1 MTATIV
7 GAIGARHQAR
17 VDDRGA
23 VQPLDAAWTLDWSI
37 GADDRWRDPA
47 GDPTVRQRLLDAVP
61 VVRTALRIPG
71 GDAVQHVYG
80 VGGDEDVVIVEVSN
94 ESPAPVVVALSV
106 HGAHRVA
113 AEDATVLVD
122 GRPAWRTARA
132 APRWAVGVG
141 STTDQVRSGAASSG
155 PFVPAADRAGRLEA
169 AFLHPLA
176 HRATL
181 TCALPLGAVPG
192 ARPAG
197 VPSTPGPAAAA
208 RGWRAHLTRGLQVE
222 LPDPHLVD
230 ELTTARAT
238 VLFAAARRLVD
249 PTVVAALEDWGFD
262 AEAAAAWRRLG
273 WRARRAARRRRP
285 GRWAD
290 LTAARPAGGA
300 GLLLAARALLADETE
315 RGVVTVLP
323 ELPPGWRGQPV
334 DARGVPTRAGRLSY
348 AVRWHGPRPAL
359 LWEAPRG
366 VRVRAPGLDPSWV
379 SADPTGEALL
389 AEPGA

>member
-1 MTATIV
+1 M
-7 GAIGARHQAR
+7 
-17 VDDRGA
+17 
-23 VQPLDAAWTLDWSI
+23 
-37 GADDRWRDPA
+37 
-47 GDPTVRQRLLDAVP
+47 
-61 VVRTALRIPG
+61 
-71 GDAVQHVYG
+71 
-80 VGGDEDVVIVEVSN
+80 
-94 ESPAPVVVALSV
+94 
-106 HGAHRVA
+106 
-113 AEDATVLVD
+113 LVD
-122 GRPAWRTARA
+122 GHPALRTARA

-141 STTDQVRSGAASSG
+141 STIDQVRTGAASSG
-155 PFVPAADRAGRLEA
+155 PFPPVEDRAGRLEA

-181 TCALPLGAVPG
+181 TCALPLGAAPG
-192 ARPAG
+192 TRPAG
-197 VPSTPGPAAAA
+197 VVPTPAAVA
-208 RGWRAHLTRGLQVE
+208 RGWRTHLTRGLQVE
-222 LPDPHLVD
+222 LPDPPLVD
-230 ELTTARAT
+230 ELTTARASA
-238 VLFAAARRLVD
+238 LLAAARRPVD
-249 PTVVAALEDWGFD
+249 PTMVAALEDWGFD
-262 AEAAAAWRRLG
+262 DEAAAAWRRLG

-366 VRVRAPGLDPSWV
+366 VRVRAPGLDPSWA

-389 AEPGA
+389 AEPSA